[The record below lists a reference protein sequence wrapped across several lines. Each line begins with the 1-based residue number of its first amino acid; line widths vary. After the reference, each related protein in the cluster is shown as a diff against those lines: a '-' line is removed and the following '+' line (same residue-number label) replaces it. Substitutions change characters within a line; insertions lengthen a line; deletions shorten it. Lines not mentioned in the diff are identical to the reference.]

1 MKKLSLICVL
11 IATILSV
18 FCLSSCGEKSGNSL
32 EINGKEIA
40 CHMNMEKV
48 LSNFSDMEYDYSES
62 ISCAYNGL
70 DKTYDFSDAGFTVY
84 TYPDGD
90 EDFVL
95 EVVVYS
101 ENIKQQ
107 DGKVFVGMSKDAVT
121 TLFGENYEAEGDNLV
136 YDMGD
141 GQTRSFLFDG
151 DAVVEYAISAA
162 Q

>member
-18 FCLSSCGEKSGNSL
+18 FCLSSCGEKSNNSL

-40 CHMNMEKV
+40 CHMNMQKV
-48 LSNFSDMEYDYSES
+48 LSSFSDIEYDYSES

-70 DKTYDFSDAGFTVY
+70 DKTYDFADAGFTVY

-107 DGKVFVGMSKDAVT
+107 DGKVFVGMSKDKLVKIYGDKYVT
-121 TLFGENYEAEGDNLV
+121 EGDNLV

-141 GQTRSFLFDG
+141 GQTKSFLFDG
-151 DAVVEYAISAA
+151 EAVIEYAISAA

>member
-18 FCLSSCGEKSGNSL
+18 FCLSSCGEKSSNSL

-48 LSNFSDMEYDYSES
+48 LSNYSDLEYDYSES

-70 DKTYDFSDAGFTVY
+70 DKTYDFADAGFTVY

-101 ENIKQQ
+101 EDIKQQ
-107 DGKVFVGMSKDAVT
+107 NDTVYVGMSMDDVISI
-121 TLFGENYEAEGDNLV
+121 FGEEYEREGDNIV

-141 GQTRSFLFDG
+141 GQTKSFLFDG
-151 DAVVEYAISAA
+151 DGLIEYAISAA
-162 Q
+162 E